1 MVFVPLRVTLFGV
14 DLECLEWSFAH
25 FIYLFFQVKDLLVRT
40 IFRLANMVQCIKPLK
55 EVDLM

>member
-25 FIYLFFQVKDLLVRT
+25 FTYLFFQVKDLLVRT
-40 IFRLANMVQCIKPLK
+40 IFRLANMVQCIRPLK
-55 EVDLM
+55 EVDVM

>member
-1 MVFVPLRVTLFGV
+1 MVFVSLRVTFYGV